1 MHHFRMAALVLLSI
15 AAACSETSEPS
26 PPTFQVAPMQQWSGG
41 NVTIRSGLFD
51 RSGALPTITAEG
63 VAMILIREDDT
74 TVTATLPAL
83 PSMDATIQVSDG
95 GKQYTLGVIHVSGFR
110 TRNFATPGFI
120 WDPLIDTA
128 ANGAPVAISST
139 FNQPAQGSISIVD
152 LRTAQTAVE
161 TGVQAPWLDYAH
173 GVGGSYQSGHL
184 ILRDSTGELGDWQV
198 RPTLA
203 HSDTVPAVIF
213 SRTAHRLANQ
223 VWLFASNHETWVRRS
238 GAPDIMARQEDP
250 WGIAL
255 SQAADRAVMNSF
267 FTVLGGSPVFQ
278 MSTGDTVYRLPVG
291 PRGAAFT
298 SDGSTL
304 FVVGEAL
311 PPGGKIL
318 KVNAATGA
326 ILASGGPPV
335 AVSMAGLVLSADESR
350 IFVGAMTDSIPEVL
364 VFDASNLNLVGHLAA
379 TPGTACSS
387 CGSNLLFQAALAM
400 DEATGTLFV
409 VSQGE
414 PALIWEFD
422 LLPSP

>member
-1 MHHFRMAALVLLSI
+1 MER
-15 AAACSETSEPS
+15 
-26 PPTFQVAPMQQWSGG
+26 G
-41 NVTIRSGLFD
+41 NLTIRSGLFD
-51 RSGALPTITAEG
+51 RSGALPTIMAEG
-63 VAMILIREDDT
+63 IAMTLIRQDDT

-83 PSMDATIQVSDG
+83 PSVDATIQVSDG

-110 TRNFATPGFI
+110 TRNFATPGFL
-120 WDPLIDTA
+120 WEPLIDTA

-139 FNQPAQGSISIVD
+139 FNQPTQGSISLVD
-152 LRTAQTAVE
+152 LRTAETAVE
-161 TGVQAPWLDYAH
+161 TGVQAPWLGNTH
-173 GVGGSYQSGHL
+173 GVGASYQSGHL
-184 ILRDSTGELGDWQV
+184 ILRDSTGALGDWQV
-198 RPTLA
+198 WPTLA
-203 HSDTVPAVIF
+203 YSDTVPAVIF

-223 VWLFASNHETWVRRS
+223 VWLFSSNHQTTVRRS
-238 GAPDIMARQEDP
+238 GAPDIVVSQEDP

-255 SQAADRAVMNSF
+255 SQAADRAVMNSS
-267 FTVLGGSPVFQ
+267 FTAVGGAPVFQ

-291 PRGAAFT
+291 PHGSAFT

-379 TPGTACSS
+379 TPATACSS
-387 CGSNLLFQAALAM
+387 CGANHLFQAGLAL
-400 DEATGTLFV
+400 DEVTGTLFV

-414 PALIWEFD
+414 PAPIWEFD
-422 LLPSP
+422 LLPAP